1 MLAHIL
7 RDRCCKP
14 CCSRGPCPLR
24 RLLTNV
30 HPNPNPN
37 QAVLQSCNLRMK
49 HYFKSHPELVVI
61 DDPDDPKLKCA
72 YAYAYAYAYA

>member
-1 MLAHIL
+1 MHAHIFSH
-7 RDRCCKP
+7 RTYRP
-14 CCSRGPCPLR
+14 CCSRGPHPLR
-24 RLLTNV
+24 LSLTSV

-72 YAYAYAYAYA
+72 EAYAEAYA